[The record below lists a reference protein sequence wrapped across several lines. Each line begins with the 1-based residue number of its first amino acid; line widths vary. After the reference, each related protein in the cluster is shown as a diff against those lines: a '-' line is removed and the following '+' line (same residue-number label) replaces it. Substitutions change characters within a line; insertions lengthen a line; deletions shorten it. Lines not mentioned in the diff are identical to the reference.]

1 MEVQAGGGRGHL
13 PPTRSNMAK
22 ESHGRPS
29 VQNDIRGIAGLL
41 HGSGPVGL
49 FQPHRYRKRDR
60 LGFTFIEVMIAVLI
74 LAALL
79 LPVYQFMNSAVRE
92 TERFYAEAVAISQA
106 KFIMDTLMFQI
117 PWRAIRAGNPARFE
131 DPKAVPAVQAILNA
145 LMPRLFGSGYEGGT
159 PGSYV
164 GDGLLTDK
172 KGFLYRIRLKCVDLD
187 EVAFVIDIPGKDIC
201 SFTPNM
207 LTPKDADGKYSV
219 MKKLMLEIRWS
230 LHKGSDP
237 LNDPQAKA
245 LHLVAIKS
253 HLDG

>member
-1 MEVQAGGGRGHL
+1 
-13 PPTRSNMAK
+13 MAK
-22 ESHGRPS
+22 ESHGRLPLHA
-29 VQNDIRGIAGLL
+29 DMRGDAGLIRE
-41 HGSGPVGL
+41 SGPAVL
-49 FQPHRYRKRDR
+49 SLPPRLRKPDR
-60 LGFTFIEVMIAVLI
+60 HGITFIEIMIAVLI

-131 DPKAVPAVQAILNA
+131 DPKAVPAVQTILNA

-159 PGSYV
+159 VGSYV
-164 GDGLLTDK
+164 GDGLLMDK

-187 EVAFVIDIPGKDIC
+187 EVEFAIDIPGKGI
-201 SFTPNM
+201 STFMPNK

-230 LHKGSDP
+230 LHKGTDP
-237 LNDPQAKA
+237 LQDPQAKA

-253 HLDG
+253 HLDE

>member
-1 MEVQAGGGRGHL
+1 MEVQAGGGRVT
-13 PPTRSNMAK
+13 PCRRSRSIMAT
-22 ESHGRPS
+22 EPHGRPTIHAD
-29 VQNDIRGIAGLL
+29 VPRGAGLF
-41 HGSGPVGL
+41 HGSGPAGL
-49 FQPHRYRKRDR
+49 FRPPRRRQ
-60 LGFTFIEVMIAVLI
+60 GVTFIEIMIAVLI
-74 LAALL
+74 LASLL

-131 DPKAVPAVQAILNA
+131 DPKAVPAVQTILAA
-145 LMPRLFGSGYEGGT
+145 LMPRLFGSEFEMDPPTAGIYK
-159 PGSYV
+159 

-187 EVAFVIDIPGKDIC
+187 DVEFAIDIPGKGIS

-207 LTPKDADGKYSV
+207 LTPKDADEKYSV
-219 MKKLMLEIRWS
+219 MKKLILEIRWS
-230 LHKGSDP
+230 LHKGTDP
-237 LNDPQAKA
+237 LTDTQAKA